1 MRLKVEDADDD
12 YAVEYFDESVDDDV
26 LMMKIILVE
35 EVMSCDGLWRC
46 FSQSV

>member
-26 LMMKIILVE
+26 LMMMRM
-35 EVMSCDGLWRC
+35 VMMKVNVRDDENYIS
-46 FSQSV
+46 

>member
-26 LMMKIILVE
+26 LMMMRMV
-35 EVMSCDGLWRC
+35 VMKVNVRDDENYIS
-46 FSQSV
+46 

>member
-26 LMMKIILVE
+26 LMIMMKVNVRDDENYI
-35 EVMSCDGLWRC
+35 S
-46 FSQSV
+46 